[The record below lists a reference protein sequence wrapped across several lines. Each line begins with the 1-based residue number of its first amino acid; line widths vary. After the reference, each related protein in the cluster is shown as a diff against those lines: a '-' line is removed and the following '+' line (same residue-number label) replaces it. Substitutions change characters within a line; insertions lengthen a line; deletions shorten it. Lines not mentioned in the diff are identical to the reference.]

1 MVCPVAGSPSAQEI
15 AVLPL
20 NPSPHLLRVFLP
32 LLRRTALRA
41 TLVLAG
47 LGSAMYGGPLLAQ
60 AVTDPAADLGPLT
73 QRWLDNALASSP
85 SGGLPL
91 RMEVSVGTLDSR
103 LRLAPCARVEP
114 YLPAGSRLWG
124 RTRLGLRCVEG
135 ATAWNVFLPVT
146 IKAFGPAWVLNN
158 NVTTGTV
165 LTAADASESEVD
177 WAAEVAPVIANPEQW
192 VGQVASRQLM
202 AGQAVRQSMV
212 RAPSVFRAGAQV
224 RVVAQGPGY
233 SVTSSG
239 QAMSNGTVGQTVRI
253 RMSNGRLISGIVNE
267 DGTIA
272 ASL

>member
-1 MVCPVAGSPSAQEI
+1 MVCQVAGSPSAQEI

-60 AVTDPAADLGPLT
+60 AVTDPAADRPLT

-158 NVTTGTV
+158 NVTTGPG
-165 LTAADASESEVD
+165 LTSAAASESELA
-177 WAAEVAPVIANPEQW
+177 WAADVAPVIANPAQW
-192 VGQVASRQLM
+192 EGPVASRQLM

-239 QAMSNGTVGQTVRI
+239 QAIRTDVGQLFNPHG
-253 RMSNGRLISGIVNE
+253 NGR
-267 DGTIA
+267 
-272 ASL
+272 